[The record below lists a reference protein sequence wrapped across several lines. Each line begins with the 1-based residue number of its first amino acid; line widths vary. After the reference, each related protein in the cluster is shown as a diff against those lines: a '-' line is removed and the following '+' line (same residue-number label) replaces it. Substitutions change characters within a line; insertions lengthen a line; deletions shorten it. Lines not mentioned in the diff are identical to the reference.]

1 MDVMIAAAEQ
11 LDMRPHAGPQEQFL
25 ASTADIAI
33 YGGAAGGGKTYALLL
48 EPLRHVANGE
58 FAAVIFR
65 KTYPQIAS
73 PGGLKDESTKIYP
86 MFGGDLNETA
96 MRWRFPSGA
105 IVQFSHMQ
113 HEKDKFAWQ
122 GAQIPLIGFDE
133 LTHFSESQF
142 FYMLSRNRSLCG
154 VRPYVRATC
163 NPDAGSWVARFIEWW
178 IDPAS
183 GYPIPE
189 RAGRLRW
196 FVRLGDEILWDDDPS
211 RLEEKHGVEAKSVAF
226 IPAKLEDNPT
236 LMREDPGYRAN
247 LLALPRVERER
258 LLGGNWK
265 VSEDAVIDTGWFRT
279 FERVEE
285 GYQVLVGGTVH
296 VVPIGACRRFA
307 TIDTAGTSRDKAAE
321 SRGKP
326 PSWSV
331 AAIWDWWPQHDLLF
345 LLHVWRARVGWNE
358 LKARIPAVLTQWNC
372 RRGYV
377 ENAHNGQALR
387 AEMRGFQIDLVG
399 PKIAG
404 MSEGQRDAKLE
415 RAIASGVLARIEDG
429 MLFLPEEESDW
440 KAEYLREWSAW
451 TGLPDETNDQID
463 VSSYASYV
471 VRRRASSWGG
481 VVAAGGLTR
490 R

>member
-1 MDVMIAAAEQ
+1 MIATAEQ
-11 LDMRPHAGPQEQFL
+11 IDMKPHSGPQEQFL
-25 ASTADIAI
+25 ASPADIAI

-48 EPLRHVANGE
+48 EPLRHVANAA
-58 FAAVIFR
+58 FASVIFR
-65 KTYPQIAS
+65 QTYPQIAS
-73 PGGLKDESTKIYP
+73 PGGLKDESAKIYP
-86 MFGGDLNETA
+86 RFGGELNETA
-96 MRWRFPSGA
+96 MRWKFPSGA
-105 IVQFSHMQ
+105 TVQFSHMQ
-113 HEKDKFAWQ
+113 YEKDKFAWQ

-163 NPDAGSWVARFIEWW
+163 NPDAGSWVAKFIEWW
-178 IDPAS
+178 IDPGS

-189 RAGRLRW
+189 RAGQLRW
-196 FVRLGDEILWDDDPS
+196 FVRLGDDIIWGESP
-211 RLEEKHGVEAKSVAF
+211 EELATHGVPPKSVAF

-265 VSEDAVIDTGWFRT
+265 VSEDAVIDTEWFRT
-279 FERVEE
+279 FERVEG

-296 VVPIGACRRFA
+296 AVPASACRRFA

-321 SRGKP
+321 ARGKP

-331 AAIWDWWPQHDLLF
+331 AGIWDWWPQKDLLF
-345 LLHVWRARVGWNE
+345 LLHVWRARVGWGE
-358 LKARIPAVLTQWNC
+358 LKTRVPAVLREWDC
-372 RRGYV
+372 HRAYV
-377 ENAHNGQALR
+377 ENAHSGAALKS
-387 AEMRGFQIDLVG
+387 EMTGFQVELVG
-399 PKIAG
+399 PKIRG
-404 MSEGQRDAKLE
+404 MSESGRDAKLD
-415 RAIASGVLARIEDG
+415 RAIASGVLSRIEDG
-429 MLFLPEEESDW
+429 MLLLPADGPAW
-440 KAEYLREWSAW
+440 KPEYLREWSAW

-463 VSSYASYV
+463 MSSYASHV
-471 VRRRASSWGG
+471 VRRQAAAWGG
-481 VVAAGGLTR
+481 IVSVGGMTR